1 MENKTVRS
9 CLLIFVAF
17 VLMTGSFAIGF
28 GFASA
33 LPKNPVRQAL
43 GYDTCPTLE
52 PQSEVIQLPAETDQP
67 QAEGGLPPAPTQTS
81 YCLEYTSASTP
92 EELKGLFDPFW
103 ESWRLLHENFVDQPL
118 DDVILMRGAIQGML
132 AATGDKHTSYMD
144 PEQFKQA
151 NTEMEGEY
159 TGIGAWVDT
168 SGDYVEIISPM
179 KGSPAEAAGLQAL
192 DLVLAINGED
202 MTGIPGDLVLQRIL
216 GPAGV
221 TIVLTIRRGETTF
234 DVPVTRAVIQIPV
247 VEYEMREDG
256 VGYVALYTFNELAT
270 DKLRAALKDLLSQNP
285 KGIVFDLRGNGGGYL
300 VTSIEVTSEFLK
312 DGVVLYEEYGDGSRD
327 SYPVKKGGLATEIP
341 LVVLI
346 DEGSA
351 SASEITAGALQ
362 DYGRAKLVGM
372 TSYGKGSV
380 QNWIPLRTEAGGVRI
395 TIARWLT
402 PNGNQIDSV
411 GLTPDLMVEYTQED
425 YDAGRDPQLDAAV
438 ELLLSE
444 LP

>member
-9 CLLIFVAF
+9 CLLVFVAI
-17 VLMTGSFAIGF
+17 VLMAGSFAVGF
-28 GFASA
+28 GVASS
-33 LPKNPVRQAL
+33 LHKNPIRQAL
-43 GYDTCPTLE
+43 GYDNCPTVE
-52 PQSEVIQLPAETDQP
+52 PQPESNQPPIVADETAVP
-67 QAEGGLPPAPTQTS
+67 SPTGN
-81 YCLEYTSASTP
+81 CLDYTSASTP
-92 EELKGLFDPFW
+92 EELKTLFDPFW

-118 DDVILMRGAIQGML
+118 DDVTLMRGAIQGML

-144 PEQFKQA
+144 PQQFKQA
-151 NTEMEGEY
+151 NTEMQGEY

-168 SGDYVEIISPM
+168 TGDYVEIISPM
-179 KGSPAEAAGLQAL
+179 KGSPAEAAGLKAQ
-192 DLVLAINGED
+192 DQVLAVNGED
-202 MTGIPGDLVLQRIL
+202 MTGIPGDLVLKRIL
-216 GPAGV
+216 GPAGD
-221 TIVLTIRRGETTF
+221 TLVLTIKRGEETF
-234 DVPVTRAVIQIPV
+234 DVSITRAVIQIPV
-247 VEYEMREDG
+247 VEYEMRDDG

-270 DKLRAALKDLLSQNP
+270 QKLREALTDLLSQNP

-300 VTSIEVTSEFLK
+300 VTAVEVTSEFLK

-346 DEGSA
+346 DGGTA

-380 QNWIPLRTEAGGVRI
+380 QNWIPLKTEEGGVRI

-402 PNGNQIDSV
+402 PNGNQIDGI
-411 GLTPDLMVEYTQED
+411 GLTPDLVVDYTQAD
-425 YDAGRDPQLDAAV
+425 ADAGRDPQLDAAV
-438 ELLLSE
+438 ELLLNE
-444 LP
+444 VP

>member
-9 CLLIFVAF
+9 CLLVFVAI
-17 VLMTGSFAIGF
+17 LLLAGSFGLGF
-28 GFASA
+28 GAASV
-33 LPKNPVRQAL
+33 LRKNPIRQAL
-43 GYDTCPTLE
+43 GYDTCPTLV
-52 PQSEVIQLPAETDQP
+52 PQPESSQLPSDGDQP
-67 QAEGGLPPAPTQTS
+67 QAEGELPPAPTPTS

-92 EELKGLFDPFW
+92 EELKDLFDPFW

-118 DDVILMRGAIQGML
+118 DDVALMRGAIQGML

-159 TGIGAWVDT
+159 PGIGAWVDT

-179 KGSPAEAAGLQAL
+179 KGSPAEKAGLQAQ
-192 DLVLAINGED
+192 DLVIAINGED

-216 GPAGV
+216 GPAGD
-221 TIVLTIRRGETTF
+221 TIVLTIRRGEETF

-256 VGYVALYTFNELAT
+256 VGYIALYTFNELAT
-270 DKLRAALKDLLSQNP
+270 DKLRAALKDLLSQKP
-285 KGIVFDLRGNGGGYL
+285 KGIILDLRGNGGGYL
-300 VTSIEVTSEFLK
+300 VTSVEVTSEFLK

-327 SYPVKKGGLATEIP
+327 PYPVKKGGLATEIP

-346 DEGSA
+346 DQGSA

-380 QNWIPLRTEAGGVRI
+380 QNWIPLRTEPGGVRI

-402 PNGNQIDSV
+402 PNGNQIDGI
-411 GLTPDLMVEYTQED
+411 GLTPDLVVEYTQED

>member
-1 MENKTVRS
+1 
-9 CLLIFVAF
+9 
-17 VLMTGSFAIGF
+17 
-28 GFASA
+28 
-33 LPKNPVRQAL
+33 
-43 GYDTCPTLE
+43 
-52 PQSEVIQLPAETDQP
+52 
-67 QAEGGLPPAPTQTS
+67 
-81 YCLEYTSASTP
+81 
-92 EELKGLFDPFW
+92 
-103 ESWRLLHENFVDQPL
+103 
-118 DDVILMRGAIQGML
+118 
-132 AATGDKHTSYMD
+132 
-144 PEQFKQA
+144 
-151 NTEMEGEY
+151 MEGEY

-168 SGDYVEIISPM
+168 SGDYVEVISPM
-179 KGSPAEAAGLQAL
+179 KGSPAEAAGLQAQ

-216 GPAGV
+216 GPAGD
-221 TIVLTIRRGETTF
+221 TIVLTIRRGEETF
-234 DVPVTRAVIQIPV
+234 DVSITRAVIQIPV

-270 DKLRAALKDLLSQNP
+270 DKLRAALRDLLSQDP

-300 VTSIEVTSEFLK
+300 VTAVEVTSEFLK
-312 DGVVLYEEYGDGSRD
+312 NGVVLYEEYGDGSRD
-327 SYPVKKGGLATEIP
+327 PYPVRKGGLATEIP

-380 QNWIPLRTEAGGVRI
+380 QNWISLRTEEGGVRI

-411 GLTPDLMVEYTQED
+411 GLTPDLVVEYTQED
-425 YDAGRDPQLDAAV
+425 YDAGLDPQLDAAV